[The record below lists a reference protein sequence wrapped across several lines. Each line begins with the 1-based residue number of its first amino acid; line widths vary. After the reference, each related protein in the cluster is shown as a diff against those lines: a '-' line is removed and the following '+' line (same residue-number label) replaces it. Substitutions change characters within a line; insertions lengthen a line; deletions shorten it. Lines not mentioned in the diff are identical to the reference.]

1 MREFMAR
8 IIIELPKQ
16 LPFRTELELRISEIN
31 YGGHLGNDS
40 VLTLVHESRIRY
52 LAALGFTELDIGGA
66 SLIMADVGIV
76 YRSEGFHGDRLA
88 IEVGPGEITSRG
100 VDLYFRL
107 LNQKT
112 GKEVAIAKTGMLA
125 FDYTSRKVT
134 KLPEVFLTKLNSSI
148 EIGSKE

>member
-1 MREFMAR
+1 MAR
-8 IIIELPKQ
+8 IIIELPER

-40 VLTLVHESRIRY
+40 VLALVHESRIRY

-76 YRSEGFHGDRLA
+76 YRSEGFHGDRLS
-88 IEVGPGEITSRG
+88 IEVGPGAITSRSF
-100 VDLYFRL
+100 DLYFRL

-125 FDYTSRKVT
+125 FDYRSRKVT
-134 KLPEVFLTKLNSSI
+134 TLPEAFLAKVSTPLANP
-148 EIGSKE
+148 GTA